1 MFTFQTIKDLK
12 TFLILWFSQTVSEL
26 GTAMTDYALVIWVYE
41 QKGTASSV
49 TILTLCIF
57 LPTIFFRFIAGT
69 VADRRNKKRIIL
81 ISDLVAALGT
91 LIIFGLYSVSSL
103 AVWHLYIINTLMSL
117 MNSFQVPASF
127 VATSL
132 LVPEKYYTKAS
143 GLQGISSSV
152 VSILAPALGSVLIA
166 FGGMKTVLIIDLISF
181 GFAFVVLMFF
191 IRILEHVKTEEKSVP
206 FIRSCLDGIH
216 FLKDHKALLHL
227 TLFVAVINFFA
238 KLGGDGM
245 MVPFVLGRTGNDQRI
260 LGIVQSSVSAG
271 LLIGSIIV
279 TVMKPS
285 KRKRR
290 IVFITCALIF
300 TGNIINS
307 LTISPVI
314 WCISNIGTYVTA
326 VIMNVNLTTLIREKV
341 PVEIQGRVTSAQD
354 TLKNWPKVR
363 AGENENIFPYSG
375 IADEIFNSSQPYE
388 LAVLKK
394 HAMPLL
400 TAEVPGSKFY
410 DEAQRLIRLLDQ
422 VPSLEDDSLIEG
434 DSIIREF
441 IGGGEL

>member
-12 TFLILWFSQTVSEL
+12 TFLIWWFSQTVSEL

-69 VADRRNKKRIIL
+69 VADRRNKKRIML

-132 LVPEKYYTKAS
+132 LVPEKNYTKAS

-191 IRILEHVKTEEKSVP
+191 IKIPEPVRTEEKSVS

-227 TLFVAVINFFA
+227 PA
-238 KLGGDGM
+238 
-245 MVPFVLGRTGNDQRI
+245 RQDQDH
-260 LGIVQSSVSAG
+260 QD
-271 LLIGSIIV
+271 LLI
-279 TVMKPS
+279 
-285 KRKRR
+285 RDRNQR
-290 IVFITCALIF
+290 
-300 TGNIINS
+300 
-307 LTISPVI
+307 
-314 WCISNIGTYVTA
+314 
-326 VIMNVNLTTLIREKV
+326 
-341 PVEIQGRVTSAQD
+341 
-354 TLKNWPKVR
+354 
-363 AGENENIFPYSG
+363 NIFHPC
-375 IADEIFNSSQPYE
+375 P
-388 LAVLKK
+388 VR
-394 HAMPLL
+394 
-400 TAEVPGSKFY
+400 
-410 DEAQRLIRLLDQ
+410 QRSRDH
-422 VPSLEDDSLIEG
+422 
-434 DSIIREF
+434 
-441 IGGGEL
+441 

>member
-1 MFTFQTIKDLK
+1 MFTFQTVKDLK

-49 TILTLCIF
+49 TLLTLCIF

-69 VADRRNKKRIIL
+69 VADRRNKKRIML

-166 FGGMKTVLIIDLISF
+166 FGGIKTVLIIDLISF
-181 GFAFVVLMFF
+181 GFAFVILMFF
-191 IRILEHVKTEEKSVP
+191 IKIPEPVRTEEKSVP
-206 FIRSCLDGIH
+206 FIRSCLDGIR
-216 FLKDHKALLHL
+216 FLKEHKALLHL
-227 TLFVAVINFFA
+227 TLFVAVINLFA

-245 MVPFVLGRTGNDQRI
+245 MAPFVLARTGNDQMI

-271 LLIGSIIV
+271 LLIGSIIA
-279 TVMKPS
+279 TVM
-285 KRKRR
+285 
-290 IVFITCALIF
+290 
-300 TGNIINS
+300 
-307 LTISPVI
+307 
-314 WCISNIGTYVTA
+314 
-326 VIMNVNLTTLIREKV
+326 REKV
-341 PVEIQGRVTSAQD
+341 PVEMQGRVTSAQD
-354 TLKNWPKVR
+354 TLKNCTIPLGLFLGGILADHVF
-363 AGENENIFPYSG
+363 EPFMNNENFLSG
-375 IADEIFNSSQPYE
+375 IFGTGQGAGIALIFFISGLSG
-388 LAVLKK
+388 
-394 HAMPLL
+394 MII
-400 TAEVPGSKFY
+400 S
-410 DEAQRLIRLLDQ
+410 LIRLTKPVYKELDQ
-422 VPSLEDDSLIEG
+422 
-434 DSIIREF
+434 
-441 IGGGEL
+441 

>member
-1 MFTFQTIKDLK
+1 MYTFQTIKDLK
-12 TFLILWFSQTVSEL
+12 SFLILWFSQTVSEL

-41 QKGTASSV
+41 QKGSASSV
-49 TILTLCIF
+49 TLLTLCIF
-57 LPTIFFRFIAGT
+57 LPTIFSRFVAGT
-69 VADRRNKKRIIL
+69 VADRRNKKRIML

-166 FGGMKTVLIIDLISF
+166 FGGMRTVLIIDLISF

-191 IRILEHVKTEEKSVP
+191 IKIPEPVRAEEKSVP

-227 TLFVAVINFFA
+227 TLFVAAINFFA

-245 MVPFVLGRTGNDQRI
+245 MAPFVLGRTGNDQRI
-260 LGIVQSSVSAG
+260 LGIVQSSVSVG
-271 LLIGSIIV
+271 LLIGSIIA
-279 TVMKPS
+279 TVMKPA
-285 KRKRR
+285 KRKCRF
-290 IVFITCALIF
+290 VFITCAILFI
-300 TGNIINS
+300 GNIING
-307 LTISPVI
+307 LTTLPVI
-314 WCISNIGTYVTA
+314 WCISNIGTYVIA
-326 VIMNVNLTTLIREKV
+326 VIMNVNLTTVMREKV
-341 PVEIQGRVTSAQD
+341 PVELQGRVTSAQD
-354 TLKNWPKVR
+354 TLKNCTIPLGLFLGGILADNAFEPFMK
-363 AGENENIFPYSG
+363 NENFLSG
-375 IADEIFNSSQPYE
+375 IFGTGHGAGIALIFFISG
-388 LAVLKK
+388 LAG
-394 HAMPLL
+394 MII
-400 TAEVPGSKFY
+400 S
-410 DEAQRLIRLLDQ
+410 LIRLTKPVYKELD
-422 VPSLEDDSLIEG
+422 
-434 DSIIREF
+434 
-441 IGGGEL
+441 

>member
-49 TILTLCIF
+49 TLLTLCIF
-57 LPTIFFRFIAGT
+57 LPTIFFRFLAGT
-69 VADRRNKKRIIL
+69 VADRSNKKRIML

-143 GLQGISSSV
+143 GLQGLSSSV

-166 FGGMKTVLIIDLISF
+166 FGGMRTVLIIDLISF

-191 IRILEHVKTEEKSVP
+191 IKIPEPVRAEEKSVP

-227 TLFVAVINFFA
+227 TLFVAAINFFA

-245 MVPFVLGRTGNDQRI
+245 MAPFVLGRTGNDQRI
-260 LGIVQSSVSAG
+260 LGIVQSSVSVG
-271 LLIGSIIV
+271 LLIGSIIA
-279 TVMKPS
+279 TVMKPA
-285 KRKRR
+285 KRKCRF
-290 IVFITCALIF
+290 VFITCAILFI
-300 TGNIINS
+300 GNIING
-307 LTISPVI
+307 LTTLPVI
-314 WCISNIGTYVTA
+314 WCISNIGTYVIA
-326 VIMNVNLTTLIREKV
+326 VIMNVNLTTVMREKV
-341 PVEIQGRVTSAQD
+341 PVELQGRVTSAQD
-354 TLKNWPKVR
+354 TLKNCTIPLGLFLGGILADNAFEPFMK
-363 AGENENIFPYSG
+363 NENFLSG
-375 IADEIFNSSQPYE
+375 IFGTGQGAGIALIFFISG
-388 LAVLKK
+388 LAG
-394 HAMPLL
+394 MII
-400 TAEVPGSKFY
+400 S
-410 DEAQRLIRLLDQ
+410 LIRLTKPVYKELD
-422 VPSLEDDSLIEG
+422 
-434 DSIIREF
+434 
-441 IGGGEL
+441 

>member
-12 TFLILWFSQTVSEL
+12 TFLILWFSQIVSEL

-49 TILTLCIF
+49 TLLTLCIF

-69 VADRRNKKRIIL
+69 VADRQNKKL
-81 ISDLVAALGT
+81 IMLLSDLVAALGT
-91 LIIFGLYSVSSL
+91 LIIFALYSVSSL

-143 GLQGISSSV
+143 GLQGISGSV

-166 FGGMKTVLIIDLISF
+166 FGGIKTVLIIDLISF

-191 IRILEHVKTEEKSVP
+191 IRIPEPVGNEENSVP

-216 FLKDHKALLHL
+216 FLKEHKALLHL
-227 TLFVAVINFFA
+227 TFFVAVINFFA

-245 MVPFVLGRTGNDQRI
+245 MAPFVLGRTGNDQRI

-271 LLIGSIIV
+271 LLIGSIIS
-279 TVMKPS
+279 TVMKPV
-285 KRKRR
+285 KKKCRF
-290 IVFITCALIF
+290 VFITCALIF
-300 TGNIINS
+300 TGNIING

-326 VIMNVNLTTLIREKV
+326 VIMNVNLTTVMREKV
-341 PVEIQGRVTSAQD
+341 PVEMQGRVTSAQD
-354 TLKNWPKVR
+354 TLKNFTIPLGLFLGGILADNVFEPFM
-363 AGENENIFPYSG
+363 ENENILSG
-375 IADEIFNSSQPYE
+375 IFGTGHGAGIALIFFISGLSG
-388 LAVLKK
+388 
-394 HAMPLL
+394 MII
-400 TAEVPGSKFY
+400 S
-410 DEAQRLIRLLDQ
+410 LIRLTKPVYKDLDK
-422 VPSLEDDSLIEG
+422 
-434 DSIIREF
+434 
-441 IGGGEL
+441 

>member
-26 GTAMTDYALVIWVYE
+26 GTALTDYAMVIWVYG

-49 TILTLCIF
+49 TLLTLCIF

-69 VADRRNKKRIIL
+69 FADRRNKKRIML

-127 VATSL
+127 VATSM
-132 LVPEKYYTKAS
+132 LVPKKYYTKAS

-166 FGGMKTVLIIDLISF
+166 FGGIKTVLIIDLISF
-181 GFAFVVLMFF
+181 GFAFVVLLFF
-191 IRILEHVKTEEKSVP
+191 IKIPEPVRTEDKSVS

-216 FLKDHKALLHL
+216 FLKEHKALLHL

-245 MVPFVLGRTGNDQRI
+245 MAPFVLGRTGNDQRI
-260 LGIVQSSVSAG
+260 LGIVQSSVSVG

-279 TVMKPS
+279 TVIKPAR
-285 KRKRR
+285 RKCRL
-290 IVFITCALIF
+290 VFITCAMIF
-300 TGNIINS
+300 TGNIING
-307 LTISPVI
+307 LTRSPII
-314 WCISNIGTYVTA
+314 WCVSNIGTYVTA
-326 VIMNVNLTTLIREKV
+326 VIMNVNLTTVMRERV
-341 PVEIQGRVTSAQD
+341 PVKMQGRVTSAQD
-354 TLKNWPKVR
+354 TLKNCTIPLGLFLGGILADYVFEPFMK
-363 AGENENIFPYSG
+363 NENILSG
-375 IADEIFNSSQPYE
+375 IFGIGHGAGIAMIFVISGLSG
-388 LAVLKK
+388 
-394 HAMPLL
+394 MII
-400 TAEVPGSKFY
+400 S
-410 DEAQRLIRLLDQ
+410 LIRLTKPVYKELD
-422 VPSLEDDSLIEG
+422 PKDSEIV
-434 DSIIREF
+434 RKQTNA
-441 IGGGEL
+441 